1 MSLRAALSRTARW
14 KYWDVVALVA
24 GGVPLTLVL
33 IGFYT
38 GEDFGGLSGPLILIA
53 ALLCL
58 IAAAF
63 AWRTG
68 DGRLIAGGCA
78 MIIIPVAVLLP
89 VLLIPL
95 MLFGACVMG
104 DCL

>member
-1 MSLRAALSRTARW
+1 M
-14 KYWDVVALVA
+14 A

-53 ALLCL
+53 ALLCP

-89 VLLIPL
+89 VLLTPL